1 MLNRVNS
8 CPVDNEEE
16 SLWIEYYPKLK
27 RYCHFLAQ
35 NQWDGDD
42 IAQETI
48 LKALKNYT
56 INEKMSS
63 ALLNKMAYNHWV
75 DQIRKRKNESIEA
88 EVELNYEEARSQ
100 LDNIMATVDIML
112 RQFTPKQAVIFL
124 LKEGFQYQLKE
135 IADLLNTTEMAVK
148 ANLHR
153 SKQRLEKAKEEGS
166 AEKYWDEEEREV
178 LSELFYEAL
187 KLQDPT
193 VLIEM
198 VPQIKSVVDSPK
210 LVTLPLKQ
218 THFPISALC
227 MAA

>member
-1 MLNRVNS
+1 MLNRLDL
-8 CPVDNEEE
+8 CPAENEEE
-16 SLWIEYYPKLK
+16 SLWLEYYPKLQ

-48 LKALKNYT
+48 LKALKYYT
-56 INEKMSS
+56 LNEKMSF
-63 ALLNKMAYNHWV
+63 ALLNKMAYNHWI
-75 DQIRKRKNESIEA
+75 DQIRKRKNETIEA
-88 EVELNYEEARSQ
+88 AIDLNNVEEKNQ
-100 LDNIMATVDIML
+100 LADIMTTVDLML
-112 RQFTPKQAVIFL
+112 EQFTPKQAVIFL

-135 IADLLNTTEMAVK
+135 IAELLNTTEMAVK

-153 SKQRLEKAKEEGS
+153 AKQRLEKTKKEGTVD
-166 AEKYWDEEEREV
+166 KYWDEEEREQ

-193 VLIEM
+193 VLIET

-210 LVTLPLKQ
+210 LISLPSKQ
-218 THFPISALC
+218 THSPLSTLY

>member
-1 MLNRVNS
+1 MLNRLNS
-8 CPVDNEEE
+8 CPAENKEE
-16 SLWIEYYPKLK
+16 SIWLEYYPKLQ

-42 IAQETI
+42 IVQETI
-48 LKALKNYT
+48 LKALKHYT
-56 INEKMSS
+56 HNETLSS
-63 ALLNKMAYNHWV
+63 ALLNKIAYNYWI

-88 EVELNYEEARSQ
+88 EVELNNEEARSQ

-153 SKQRLEKAKEEGS
+153 SKQRLEKAKVEDS
-166 AEKYWDEEEREV
+166 AEKYWDEEERKV

-193 VLIEM
+193 VLIET

-210 LVTLPLKQ
+210 LVSLPLEQ
-218 THFPISALC
+218 THSPLSTLC

>member
-1 MLNRVNS
+1 MLNRLNS
-8 CPVDNEEE
+8 CPAENEEE
-16 SLWIEYYPKLK
+16 SIWLEYYPKLQ

-48 LKALKNYT
+48 LKALKHYT
-56 INEKMSS
+56 LDEKMSS
-63 ALLNKMAYNHWV
+63 ALLNKMAYNHWI

-88 EVELNYEEARSQ
+88 EVELNNEETRSQ

-135 IADLLNTTEMAVK
+135 IAELLNTTEMAVK

-153 SKQRLEKAKEEGS
+153 SKQRLEKAKEEGT
-166 AEKYWDEEEREV
+166 AEKYWNEEEREV

-193 VLIEM
+193 VLIET

-210 LVTLPLKQ
+210 LVSLPLKQ
-218 THFPISALC
+218 THSPLSTLC